1 MGPDFYQKEKSMSKK
16 SNIAA
21 LRRLERARAE
31 YMDAMKGFQT
41 EEEIRLALE
50 HEPMVNLRN
59 VQIYSA
65 YYNGARK
72 AFEMM
77 ADEGSFIHQSYGRSK
92 GETEVYRKAI
102 FDLITEDIRK
112 TEIFMGG
119 ADIGFCN
126 HKQDK
131 KGKVTKCDAYF
142 FEEYT
147 LRKKIEE

>member
-1 MGPDFYQKEKSMSKK
+1 MSKK
-16 SNIAA
+16 TNNAA
-21 LRRLERARAE
+21 LMRLERAKAE
-31 YMDAMKGFQT
+31 YEDAMKAYKT
-41 EEEIRLALE
+41 EEEIRIALGQ
-50 HEPMVNLRN
+50 PTLVSLRN
-59 VQIYSA
+59 VQIYLA

-72 AFEMM
+72 AFDLM
-77 ADEGSFIHQSYGRSK
+77 ADEGSFIHQKYGKNNRES
-92 GETEVYRKAI
+92 EVYRKAI

-112 TEIFMGG
+112 TEIFMSG

-126 HKQDK
+126 HVQDK